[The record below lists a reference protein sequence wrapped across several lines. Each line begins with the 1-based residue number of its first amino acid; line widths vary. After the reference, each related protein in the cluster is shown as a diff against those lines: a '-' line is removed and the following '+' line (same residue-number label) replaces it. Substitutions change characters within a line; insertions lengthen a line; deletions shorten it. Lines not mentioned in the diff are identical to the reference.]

1 VTRSSRLWREIRA
14 TTAVAAPLAGAT
26 LAQMAMGF
34 TDTVMVGRLGAVP
47 LAAAGLGATL
57 YFTAGVAL
65 QAIVS
70 AVAPLAA
77 HAVGRGDPASA
88 GRIAGEGL
96 IVAVLLAV
104 PFMLGLTFFDR
115 LLVVLGYEA
124 ALAAQVGRF
133 LHAIV
138 WGAPAFMAF
147 AALRSLLAALS
158 RTRPIVAVL
167 LFCIPANAF
176 LNWALIYGHV
186 GVPSLG
192 VAGSGYASAIIQWL
206 MFLGLALYVECMP
219 EVRALRVFRN
229 IASRDWSELGH
240 IVRLG
245 APIGGMVALENGV
258 FLTAGVLVGLFGAA
272 ALGANQI
279 VLNCA
284 AFTFM
289 VPLGIGQAATVRVA
303 FEVGAG
309 NPAGARRAAFVALAM
324 GVTFMA
330 AAAVVLWTVPRLIIA
345 VYIDTSDPANRETVE
360 IALRLMIVAA
370 LFQIFDGIQTVA
382 AGALRGY
389 KDAAVP
395 MLYAAIG
402 YWGIGFVGGCLLA
415 FPGGLGPVGL
425 WWGLALGLAVVAA
438 LLTARLQRLSS
449 STEAIRVADVA
460 H

>member
-1 VTRSSRLWREIRA
+1 VTRSARIWTEIRA
-14 TTAVAAPLAGAT
+14 TAAVAAPLAGASV
-26 LAQMAMGF
+26 AQMAMGF

-57 YFTAGVAL
+57 YFTAAVAI

-77 HAVGRGDPASA
+77 HAAGRGDPAGA
-88 GRIAGEGL
+88 GRITGEGL
-96 IVAVLLAV
+96 IIALLLSL
-104 PFMLGLTFFDR
+104 PFMLALTFFHR
-115 LLVVLGYEA
+115 LLVLLGYDP
-124 ALAAQVGRF
+124 ALAAEVARF
-133 LHAIV
+133 LRAIV
-138 WGAPAFMAF
+138 WGAPAFLAF
-147 AALRSLLAALS
+147 AALRSLLSALA
-158 RTRPIVAVL
+158 RTRPVMVVL
-167 LFCIPANAF
+167 LFCVAANAL
-176 LNWALIYGHV
+176 LNWALIYGH
-186 GVPSLG
+186 LG
-192 VAGSGYASAIIQWL
+192 LPALGIEGSGYASAISQWL
-206 MFLGLALYVECMP
+206 MLLGLALYIERVP
-219 EVRALRVFRN
+219 SLRALRVFRN
-229 IASRDWSELGH
+229 MMSRDWSEMGR

-303 FEVGAG
+303 FENGAD
-309 NPAGARRAAFVALAM
+309 NPAGARRAAFVGLAM
-324 GVTFMA
+324 GVAFMS
-330 AAAVVLWTVPRLIIA
+330 AAAVVLWTAPETIIA
-345 VYIDTSDPANRETVE
+345 VYIDAADPANREVVE
-360 IALRLMIVAA
+360 IAMRLMVVAA
-370 LFQIFDGIQTVA
+370 LFQIVDGTQAVA
-382 AGALRGY
+382 AGALRGC

-415 FPGGLGPVGL
+415 FPGGFGPVGL

-438 LLTARLQRLSS
+438 LLTARLHRLSLQQS
-449 STEAIRVADVA
+449 PVA
-460 H
+460 

>member
-1 VTRSSRLWREIRA
+1 MTRSGRIWNEVRA
-14 TTAVAAPLAGAT
+14 TAAVAAPLAGASV
-26 LAQMAMGF
+26 AQMAMGF

-57 YFTAGVAL
+57 YFTATVAL

-77 HAVGRGDPASA
+77 HAAGRGDTAGA

-96 IVAVLLAV
+96 VIALLVSLPFVLAI
-104 PFMLGLTFFDR
+104 TFFDR
-115 LLVVLGYEA
+115 LLVVLGYEP
-124 ALAAQVGRF
+124 ALAAEVVRF
-133 LHAIV
+133 LRAIA
-138 WGAPAFMAF
+138 WGAPAFLAF

-158 RTRPIVAVL
+158 RTRPVMVVL
-167 LFCIPANAF
+167 LFCVAANAA
-176 LNWALIYGHV
+176 LNWVLIYGH
-186 GVPSLG
+186 LG
-192 VAGSGYASAIIQWL
+192 FPALGIEGSGYASAISQWL
-206 MFLGLALYVECMP
+206 MLLGLMLYIEWVP
-219 EVRALRVFRN
+219 SLRALRVFRN
-229 IASRDWSELGH
+229 MASRDWSEMGR
-240 IVRLG
+240 IARLG

-303 FEVGAG
+303 FENGAG
-309 NPAGARRAAFVALAM
+309 NAAGARRAAFVALAM
-324 GVTFMA
+324 GVAFMT
-330 AAAVVLWTVPRLIIA
+330 AAAVMLWTVPRAIIA
-345 VYIDTSDPANRETVE
+345 VYVDASDPANRKVVE
-360 IALRLMIVAA
+360 IALRLMVVAA
-370 LFQIFDGIQTVA
+370 LFQVVDGTQTVA

-402 YWGIGFVGGCLLA
+402 YWAIGFAGGWLLA
-415 FPGGLGPVGL
+415 FPFGFGPVGL

-438 LLTARLQRLSS
+438 LLTARLHRLSS
-449 STEAIRVADVA
+449 QRPVLT
-460 H
+460 